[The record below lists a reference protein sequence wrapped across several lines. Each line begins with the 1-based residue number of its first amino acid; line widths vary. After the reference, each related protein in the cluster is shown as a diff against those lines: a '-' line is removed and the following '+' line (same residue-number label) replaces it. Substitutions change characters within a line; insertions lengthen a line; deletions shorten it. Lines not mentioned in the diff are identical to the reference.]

1 MGTRSRCLGSVT
13 QDVTGPAVG
22 VAGCRGMAEPL
33 DGVARPRRRS
43 GRRVR
48 SQVALQQ
55 CAVREDLAAGG
66 AGRALRPVCAHV
78 HVERALLR
86 EALGADG
93 ALEGAHARVRDHML
107 EQVVAQRER
116 SPAHGALV
124 GLLACGR
131 QGRPRTHGQPGR
143 DPPPSL
149 DQLSIQNP
157 LRERALPPLPDLAAQ
172 QRSPGMGRYVLSPPP
187 SWDIPLPDPYL
198 TSYHNT
204 TDCRGPATVTGTLL
218 PWSPASVG
226 CCCLLRL
233 TTQVTPVIQ
242 GPPCPDLCR
251 AERAS
256 GTLVTG
262 RCARDSL
269 ARPST
274 CTMGDPVYLPR
285 SAKVRT
291 PACWPLQWHQGNR
304 AGCFS
309 LWIPEGGRGLC

>member
-1 MGTRSRCLGSVT
+1 MT

-233 TTQVTPVIQ
+233 TTQVTPIIQ
-242 GPPCPDLCR
+242 GPPCPDLCS
-251 AERAS
+251 AGHPE
-256 GTLVTG
+256 LW
-262 RCARDSL
+262 SL
-269 ARPST
+269 AAVLGTAWQGLAPVQWETQST
-274 CTMGDPVYLPR
+274 CPGLPESELLPAGHSNGTRVTEQAASHSGFQKGGEGCVDPR
-285 SAKVRT
+285 NHR
-291 PACWPLQWHQGNR
+291 C
-304 AGCFS
+304 
-309 LWIPEGGRGLC
+309 